1 MAFETNGG
9 LGPGRKRRRGQGE
22 YRTYFVVIFLLI
34 ALPLALWQWTAGVFQ
49 PRGVSSNPGVVQR
62 AMTEARIITTT
73 IFST

>member
-1 MAFETNGG
+1 
-9 LGPGRKRRRGQGE
+9 
-22 YRTYFVVIFLLI
+22 VIFLLI

-49 PRGVSSNPGVVQR
+49 PRGIASNPGVVQR